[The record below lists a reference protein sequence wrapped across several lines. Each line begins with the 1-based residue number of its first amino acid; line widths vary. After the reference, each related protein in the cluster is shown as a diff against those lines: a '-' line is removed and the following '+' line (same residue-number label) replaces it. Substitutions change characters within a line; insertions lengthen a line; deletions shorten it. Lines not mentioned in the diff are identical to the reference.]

1 MKKNLKLIVPF
12 VLLVIVGII
21 YLVANNVAEKEIRN
35 TVDNFILDNVP
46 DEVMDYIKI
55 DYDAGVSGL
64 LLTPTIKDVEIAFIY
79 NNVPKDSFVLKI
91 EQIKLKSYEIE
102 DYDIAVQ
109 NIHVEYDKISLQ
121 KTLVDDFGFSMSET
135 ELLSNLD
142 YIKNIDINTSGVCS
156 DIACNAD
163 SQISIESLFDIDQKF
178 HLNGSEELIA
188 FYLDNIM
195 NPIDTSAL
203 EENPFLIFEAL
214 GMLTQIEGISYNLN
228 YIDKGLFDN
237 TDIQQIIEETIEV
250 KEFKVKEIEL
260 GLSYDNDQFE
270 LNTALNTSLIEFE
283 LLISYI
289 LDVSMMMIAP
299 EQSVQLAN
307 ADISII
313 NHGIDNIL
321 WELNPYPTKNDALM
335 QIDDII
341 DQLSD
346 DKYLQ
351 ENFSNSPEGQI
362 VLNITD
368 EQDAIK
374 SMIIMRNFIENPKQI
389 AIQYSPEEPMDYLAL
404 QEMMM
409 SSEWPEGMAI
419 QIN

>member
-1 MKKNLKLIVPF
+1 VKKNLKFIIPF
-12 VLLVIVGII
+12 VLILIVGII
-21 YLVANNVAEKEIRN
+21 YLFANNVAEKEIRN
-35 TVDNFILDNVP
+35 TVDTFISNNVP
-46 DEVMDYIKI
+46 NEVMGYIKI
-55 DYDAGVSGL
+55 DYDAGISGIF
-64 LLTPTIKDVEIAFIY
+64 LTPTIKDVEIAFSY
-79 NNVPKDSFVLKI
+79 NNLPQDSFLLKI
-91 EQIKLKSYEIE
+91 EQIELKSYEIE
-102 DYDIAVQ
+102 NYDIAFH
-109 NIHVEYDKISLQ
+109 NIHVQYDKISLQ
-121 KTLVDDFGFSMSET
+121 KALVDDFGFSMSET

-142 YIKNIDINTSGVCS
+142 YLKDIDINTSGICT
-156 DIACNAD
+156 DTACDAE
-163 SQISIESLFDIDQKF
+163 SQISIASLFDITQKF
-178 HLNGSEELIA
+178 HLNGPEELIA

-228 YIDKGLFDN
+228 YVDKGLFDN
-237 TDIQQIIEETIEV
+237 TDIQQIILETFEV
-250 KEFKVKEIEL
+250 KDFKVQEVGL

-270 LNTALNTSLIEFE
+270 LNTALNTSLIDFE

-289 LDVSMMMIAP
+289 LDVSMIMIAP

-307 ADISII
+307 ADINII

>member
-1 MKKNLKLIVPF
+1 M
-12 VLLVIVGII
+12 
-21 YLVANNVAEKEIRN
+21 
-35 TVDNFILDNVP
+35 
-46 DEVMDYIKI
+46 
-55 DYDAGVSGL
+55 
-64 LLTPTIKDVEIAFIY
+64 
-79 NNVPKDSFVLKI
+79 
-91 EQIKLKSYEIE
+91 
-102 DYDIAVQ
+102 
-109 NIHVEYDKISLQ
+109 
-121 KTLVDDFGFSMSET
+121 
-135 ELLSNLD
+135 
-142 YIKNIDINTSGVCS
+142 
-156 DIACNAD
+156 
-163 SQISIESLFDIDQKF
+163 
-178 HLNGSEELIA
+178 
-188 FYLDNIM
+188 
-195 NPIDTSAL
+195 
-203 EENPFLIFEAL
+203 
-214 GMLTQIEGISYNLN
+214 
-228 YIDKGLFDN
+228 
-237 TDIQQIIEETIEV
+237 
-250 KEFKVKEIEL
+250 KEIEL

-335 QIDDII
+335 QIDGII

-351 ENFSNSPEGQI
+351 EDFSNSPEGQI

>member
-1 MKKNLKLIVPF
+1 MKKHLKLIIPF
-12 VLLVIVGII
+12 VLILIVGII
-21 YLVANNVAEKEIRN
+21 YLVTNNVAEKEIRN
-35 TVDNFILDNVP
+35 TVDNFISNNVP

-64 LLTPTIKDVEIAFIY
+64 LLTPTIKDVEIAFIS
-79 NNVPKDSFVLKI
+79 NNLPKDSFLLKI

-102 DYDIAVQ
+102 DYDIAIQ

-178 HLNGSEELIA
+178 HLNGSQELIA

-250 KEFKVKEIEL
+250 NDFKVQEVEL

-283 LLISYI
+283 LLIAYI

-321 WELNPYPTKNDALM
+321 WELKNDALM

-341 DQLSD
+341 DQLFD

-351 ENFSNSPEGQI
+351 EDFSNSPEGQI

-368 EQDAIK
+368 EQDTIK
-374 SMIIMRNFIENPKQI
+374 SMVIMRNFIQNPKQI
-389 AIQYSPEEPMDYLAL
+389 AIQYSPEEPMSYLAL

>member
-1 MKKNLKLIVPF
+1 
-12 VLLVIVGII
+12 
-21 YLVANNVAEKEIRN
+21 
-35 TVDNFILDNVP
+35 
-46 DEVMDYIKI
+46 
-55 DYDAGVSGL
+55 
-64 LLTPTIKDVEIAFIY
+64 
-79 NNVPKDSFVLKI
+79 
-91 EQIKLKSYEIE
+91 
-102 DYDIAVQ
+102 
-109 NIHVEYDKISLQ
+109 
-121 KTLVDDFGFSMSET
+121 LVDDFGFSMPET

-335 QIDDII
+335 QIDGMI

-351 ENFSNSPEGQI
+351 EDFSNSPEGQI

>member
-1 MKKNLKLIVPF
+1 MKKNLKFIIPF
-12 VLLVIVGII
+12 VLILIVGII
-21 YLVANNVAEKEIRN
+21 YLFANNVAEKEIRN
-35 TVDNFILDNVP
+35 TVDTFISNNVP
-46 DEVMDYIKI
+46 NEVMGYIKI
-55 DYDAGVSGL
+55 DYDAGISGIF
-64 LLTPTIKDVEIAFIY
+64 LTPTIKDVEIAFSY
-79 NNVPKDSFVLKI
+79 NNLPQDSFLLKI
-91 EQIKLKSYEIE
+91 EQIELKSYEIE
-102 DYDIAVQ
+102 NYDIAFH
-109 NIHVEYDKISLQ
+109 NIHVQYDKISLQ
-121 KTLVDDFGFSMSET
+121 KALVDDFGFSMSET

-142 YIKNIDINTSGVCS
+142 YLKDIDINTSGICT
-156 DIACNAD
+156 DTACDAE
-163 SQISIESLFDIDQKF
+163 SQISIESLFDITQKF
-178 HLNGSEELIA
+178 HLNGPEELIA

-228 YIDKGLFDN
+228 YVDKGLFDN
-237 TDIQQIIEETIEV
+237 TDIQQIILETFEV
-250 KEFKVKEIEL
+250 KDFKVQEVGL

-270 LNTALNTSLIEFE
+270 LNTALNTSLIDFE

-289 LDVSMMMIAP
+289 LDVSMIMIAP

-307 ADISII
+307 ADINII

-335 QIDDII
+335 QIDGII

-351 ENFSNSPEGQI
+351 EDFSNSPEGQI